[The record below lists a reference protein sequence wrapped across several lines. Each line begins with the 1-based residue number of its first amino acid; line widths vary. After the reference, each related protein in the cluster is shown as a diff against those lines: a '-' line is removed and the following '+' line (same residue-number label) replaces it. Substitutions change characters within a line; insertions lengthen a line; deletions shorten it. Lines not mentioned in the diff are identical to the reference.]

1 METTLL
7 QPLTLVA
14 QLGIAA
20 LLGGIIGL
28 EREGL
33 KRPAG
38 FRTHIL
44 VCVGATVAV
53 HTNIQLIQTYATSTN
68 IDPARL
74 GAQVI
79 SGLGFLGAGTIIKEG
94 STVKGLTT
102 AASLWVVG
110 IIGLAV
116 GSGQYLSATLST
128 LMLYLILGAFQRIE
142 KKIRF
147 KKGYMTLMITAKEAE
162 AVIVLAGPI
171 LDNMNIVI
179 KSISKSLLPD
189 DTEQIAIVIEHPK
202 DITDELL
209 IIKFSSLAQVLSV
222 RAEHL

>member
-1 METTLL
+1 ML
-7 QPLTLVA
+7 QPITLVT

-147 KKGYMTLMITAKEAE
+147 KKGNMTLMITAKEAE

-171 LDNMNIVI
+171 LDDMHIVI

-202 DITDELL
+202 DITDEHL

>member
-1 METTLL
+1 ML
-7 QPLTLVA
+7 QPITLVI
-14 QLGIAA
+14 QLAVAA
-20 LLGGIIGL
+20 FLGGIIGL

-53 HTNIQLIQTYATSTN
+53 HTNIQLIETYATSAN

-147 KKGYMTLMITAKEAE
+147 KKGNMTLMITAKDAE
-162 AVIVLAGPI
+162 AIISLAGPI
-171 LDNMNIVI
+171 LDDMHILI

-189 DTEQIAIVIEHPK
+189 DTEQINFVIQHPK
-202 DITDELL
+202 DITEETL
-209 IIKFSSLAQVLSV
+209 IVKFSSLAQVLSV
-222 RAEHL
+222 TTERDAL